1 MLQVIKIMDLII
13 TEKVQP
19 TLCLNM
25 IVKNESKIITRLL
38 ASVFPIIDCYCICD
52 TGSTDNTIEI
62 IESFFKLHDKPGKVV
77 SEPFKNFAHNRNF
90 ALKACLGMSDYVL
103 LLDADMILQ
112 NIQNF
117 DKNFLST
124 GDTFYVLQGND
135 SFYYQN
141 TRIIKN
147 DDVYGYVGV
156 THEYISTPPGNIGRS
171 IEKDKLFIL
180 DVGDG
185 GAKSEKFE
193 RDRRL
198 LSQALEEDPYTLAD
212 RYLFYLGNSY
222 HDCGRFVEAIETY
235 KKRIEHG
242 GWEQETWY
250 SYYRVGQ
257 CYKNMGKMA
266 EAVYYWMEA
275 YDYFPNRIENIYE
288 IITHYRN
295 ISKHKLCKNFY
306 EIAKSILDKKL
317 DKDSFL
323 FLHNDIYTYKIDY
336 EYTIFAAYT
345 QNYNINREVV
355 NILNNSEDGT
365 INNNLLSN
373 MKFYKDVLKPIYT
386 IDIGFNAKYAVGT
399 NDIKFYSSS
408 SCILPKKIGEGYIM
422 NIRCVSYRIDDNGYY
437 LDCDNVITANKYIE
451 LNKDFKVV
459 EEKQFIVEDDG
470 RLYLGIEDI
479 RIYPNDENPYLLDF
493 VGTGFHRDNT
503 IGVVYGRYNKDDEV
517 LRGIE
522 IKPSFVKSDCEKNW
536 VNIFYKNSN
545 HVVYKWHPL
554 QICKINTETNKLD
567 LVETRTNMPKIFSHS
582 RGSTCG
588 YTFGNEI
595 WFVLHIVS
603 YEQPRHY
610 YHIFAI
616 FDLNMNLQRYS
627 APFKFQ
633 GEPIEYC
640 IGLIVENDRV
650 IVPYSTW
657 DRTTKIAIY
666 NKTYV
671 ESITNYI

>member
-112 NIQNF
+112 NVQNF
-117 DKNFLST
+117 DKNFLGT
-124 GDTFYVLQGND
+124 ADTFYVLQGND

-141 TRIIKN
+141 MRIIKN
-147 DDVYGYVGV
+147 EDVYGYVGV
-156 THEYISTPPGNIGRS
+156 THEYVSTPPGNISKS
-171 IEKDKLFIL
+171 IDKDKLFIL

-185 GAKSEKFE
+185 GAKSDKFE
-193 RDRRL
+193 RDIRL
-198 LSQALEEDPYTLAD
+198 LSQALEEDPKTLAD

-266 EAVYYWMEA
+266 EAIYYWMEA
-275 YDYFPNRIENIYE
+275 YDYFPNRIENLYE

-295 ISKHKLCKNFY
+295 ISKHKLCKHFY

-336 EYTIFAAYT
+336 EYSIFAAYT

-355 NILNNSEDGT
+355 NVLNNSEDGT

-386 IDIGFNAKYAVGT
+386 IDIGFTAKYAVGT
-399 NDIKFYSSS
+399 KDIKFYSSS

-459 EEKQFIVEDDG
+459 EEKQFIVEDDQ

-479 RIYPNDENPYLLDF
+479 RIYPNDENPYTLDF

-503 IGVVYGRYNKDDEV
+503 IGVVYGRYNKEDDV

-554 QICKINTETNKLD
+554 QICKINTETNQLD
-567 LVETRTNMPKIFSHS
+567 LVETRTNVPKIFSHS

-595 WFVLHIVS
+595 WFILHIVS

-610 YHIFAI
+610 YHFFAV

-640 IGLIVENDRV
+640 IGLIVEHDRI

-666 NKTYV
+666 SKTYV
-671 ESITNYI
+671 ESITNYQ